1 MIVFDF
7 SRLTKPYRLK
17 RCSYQ
22 LLHMVL
28 IAEDLGEDVACI
40 VSKEHLEQHQFMKRA
55 KRLWTPRTISGSPM
69 IPNNIEIYVSKAD
82 AFYRDQ
88 NWAEISKLPGYKVCL
103 CNSDRCFRESSKPFR
118 SHRGHPVQDRADLYM
133 PVNHTNKLLET
144 HNHKVI
150 PTSHPIDPR
159 MYEMFIREGVYY
171 HYLRDELDELT
182 KVFDESETGI
192 AGFMGNKAPSRTR
205 IDVVDQFP
213 SWAEFRWQRAA
224 SSREFI
230 RWMMQRRGCIDMR
243 GNGDKSLRFSEAAM
257 LGRTLICQ
265 RWPSKY
271 YPLLKDG
278 HNCLFVDKWSDLDG
292 IYDQTIWERLAK
304 QSMLDY
310 KAGWSLRAQVKL
322 FIAKA
327 RNNHEQGSVDN
338 GDNRPNRVI
347 SS

>member
-1 MIVFDF
+1 MA
-7 SRLTKPYRLK
+7 
-17 RCSYQ
+17 
-22 LLHMVL
+22 L

-55 KRLWTPRTISGSPM
+55 KRLWTPRTRSGSPM
-69 IPNNIEIYVSKAD
+69 IPNNIEIYISKAD

-88 NWAEISKLPGYKVCL
+88 NWAEVSKLPGYKVCL

-133 PVNHTNKLLET
+133 PVNHTKELLET
-144 HNHKVI
+144 HGHKVI

-159 MYEMFIREGVYY
+159 MYEMFMREGVYY
-171 HYLRDELDELT
+171 HYLRDELDELIGAFYEPE
-182 KVFDESETGI
+182 VAI

-205 IDVVDQFP
+205 IDVVGQFP

-265 RWPSKY
+265 GWPSLY
-271 YPLLKDG
+271 YPPLRHG
-278 HNCLFVDKWSDLDG
+278 HNCLYVTTWEDLNST
-292 IYDQTIWERLAK
+292 YDQAVWERLAK
-304 QSMLDY
+304 QSMQDY
-310 KAGWSLRAQVKL
+310 KVGWSLRAQVKL
-322 FIAKA
+322 FIDRA
-327 RNNHEQGSVDN
+327 RNNEQSSI
-338 GDNRPNRVI
+338 DNRNNGPNGII